1 MIFPPRWVQR
11 ARLPNY
17 LAPSCV
23 AWVLRPAR
31 HREDVWLL
39 ALRHAHSLRA
49 PQMARRPRG
58 VARQSAGGGGA
69 GRTVEPPGALW
80 AGAAAHRALAP
91 PGLQGEAWRV
101 LPCRRRRA
109 PHDAPRFGWAVP
121 VQEPH
126 TPHAALPR
134 FMPPHGALPV
144 PRRRLGAG
152 AQGREPAPGG
162 AVDLPCILPPGPTAL
177 RGRPRRAP
185 CAGGGAPPWGEGV
198 PSAADACSTRL
209 LLRLGAVDTGIGAAA
224 SAADAQAVAASR
236 SRPGA
241 LPAQASWP
249 PRPAPAARRPG
260 AKRTG
265 VCPPAPRAGRAPARV
280 RPDSPRRCRRARAR
294 PWAGP
299 AWGGR
304 TRPAPRPV
312 PRAGRGPSAAQ
323 AAASLARH
331 TAPAPAGRWCG
342 QRRRRSAAGDGS

>member
-1 MIFPPRWVQR
+1 MPSLISTWSIRPRSVYSAPHQPRLPLHYEYVEQWSGQKSGGDGAIRPECVRAGMIFPPRWVQR

-23 AWVLRPAR
+23 AWALRPAR

-91 PGLQGEAWRV
+91 PGLQGEAWRA

-134 FMPPHGALPV
+134 FMPP
-144 PRRRLGAG
+144 
-152 AQGREPAPGG
+152 
-162 AVDLPCILPPGPTAL
+162 TAL
-177 RGRPRRAP
+177 SPCRGAASARGPRAANRRQAGPWTCPASCRRAP
-185 CAGGGAPPWGEGV
+185 RRFGGGPGE
-198 PSAADACSTRL
+198 
-209 LLRLGAVDTGIGAAA
+209 
-224 SAADAQAVAASR
+224 
-236 SRPGA
+236 
-241 LPAQASWP
+241 
-249 PRPAPAARRPG
+249 RPAPAAALRRG
-260 AKRTG
+260 
-265 VCPPAPRAGRAPARV
+265 GRA
-280 RPDSPRRCRRARAR
+280 CRAR
-294 PWAGP
+294 PMP
-299 AWGGR
+299 A
-304 TRPAPRPV
+304 
-312 PRAGRGPSAAQ
+312 
-323 AAASLARH
+323 ARDCFC
-331 TAPAPAGRWCG
+331 A
-342 QRRRRSAAGDGS
+342 